1 MIGETYIRPERT
13 VAYDQVKWPLFR
25 VVLLKSQATDVTLTL
40 MAEPKS
46 NPALASALFQLQLTA
61 TEAIEL
67 GQQLYTAGLMT
78 FAKNCADNVRGL
90 PF

>member
-25 VVLLKSQATDVTLTL
+25 VDAQAISQATDVTLTL

-46 NPALASALFQLQLTA
+46 NPALASALFRLTA

>member
-25 VVLLKSQATDVTLTL
+25 VVPMRATATDVTLTL

-46 NPALASALFQLQLTA
+46 NPALASALFQLTA

-67 GQQLYTAGLMT
+67 GQQLYTAGLMA